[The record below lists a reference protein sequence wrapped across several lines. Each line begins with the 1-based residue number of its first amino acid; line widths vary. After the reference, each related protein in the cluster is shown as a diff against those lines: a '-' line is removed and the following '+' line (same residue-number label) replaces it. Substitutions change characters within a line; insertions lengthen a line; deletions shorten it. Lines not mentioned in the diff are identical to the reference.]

1 MARTLDLIAALA
13 CGLVSLVGPAPGS
26 AAPYVFV
33 PALAGQVAPD
43 TGDGTY
49 SSFGFVDV
57 DLIGRVVFSASLSG
71 GTAPGGL
78 FTAAR
83 PLALK
88 QRAIALVG
96 DVAPGDPYPF
106 PVTFAEFQ
114 GATLAGK
121 VAFLATFDVAGGA
134 GIYVADVNSGAL
146 TLVAKVGGT
155 APTGGVFQELRVP
168 SNHCGDI
175 VFAGTA
181 GVTRGIFRS
190 SGGVLSTVVLEG
202 DPAPGFGGGT
212 FESFGDPNCSD
223 NRGGFSAIVA
233 FPSGFP
239 TSAFFRYAGGTVE
252 YVAEQGEPSPGGVP
266 YGAFSTETPGAGSG
280 FLGYTDGAGLFMFPG
295 VGTSRAVTMARL
307 GQTAP
312 RTGGGTFAAFPH
324 SPALRWSDTPPQ
336 LVALAEVSGGST
348 PIGVFRMGHTG
359 SSVFVGAEAI
369 AGDPAP
375 ETSGGTYSGFSRPA
389 AARALNP
396 YMGDSGV
403 IAFAAEVSGGT
414 ASSGVF
420 VLPEPGAQGARLAC
434 VALLVLLTIDRRRA
448 RA

>member
-223 NRGGFSAIVA
+223 NRGGSRRSSHSRRAFRPAHSSAMPAEPWSTSRNRASRLPV
-233 FPSGFP
+233 GFP
-239 TSAFFRYAGGTVE
+239 MA
-252 YVAEQGEPSPGGVP
+252 PSPP
-266 YGAFSTETPGAGSG
+266 RP
-280 FLGYTDGAGLFMFPG
+280 
-295 VGTSRAVTMARL
+295 RA
-307 GQTAP
+307 
-312 RTGGGTFAAFPH
+312 
-324 SPALRWSDTPPQ
+324 
-336 LVALAEVSGGST
+336 
-348 PIGVFRMGHTG
+348 
-359 SSVFVGAEAI
+359 
-369 AGDPAP
+369 PAP
-375 ETSGGTYSGFSRPA
+375 DFSGTPT
-389 AARALNP
+389 ARDCSCSQA
-396 YMGDSGV
+396 
-403 IAFAAEVSGGT
+403 
-414 ASSGVF
+414 
-420 VLPEPGAQGARLAC
+420 
-434 VALLVLLTIDRRRA
+434 
-448 RA
+448 